1 MTSTTTSSNLYF
13 VIMRALVAF
22 NVFKSLFGR
31 EAIGEAECG
40 SWVFPRT
47 DGGTG
52 FMGQG
57 DLICPRFISGSFV
70 EAMVSA
76 SFLGVFWYLSQP
88 RKPKPERVAK
98 VKSRGIYGEFKRPE
112 PPRDVLGR

>member
-1 MTSTTTSSNLYF
+1 
-13 VIMRALVAF
+13 MRALFAF

-31 EAIGEAECG
+31 EAISETECG

-47 DGGTG
+47 VSGGTG
-52 FMGQG
+52 FMGTG
-57 DLICPRFISGSFV
+57 DLICPKLISGSFV

-112 PPRDVLGR
+112 PPRDVFGR

>member
-1 MTSTTTSSNLYF
+1 
-13 VIMRALVAF
+13 MRALLAF

-31 EAIGEAECG
+31 EASNEAECG

-47 DGGTG
+47 YSGTS

-57 DLICPRFISGSFV
+57 DLICPRIISGSFV

-76 SFLGVFWYLSQP
+76 FFLGVFWYLSQA

-98 VKSRGIYGEFKRPE
+98 AKSRGIYGEFKRPE
-112 PPRDVLGR
+112 PPRDVFGR